1 MVTNLPY
8 IKGELSAGYA
18 EFGYF
23 MAGFPLGY
31 VVGSILV
38 GKVTYK
44 SRRIL
49 MLGGLFIGAHIHFAR
64 VQL

>member
-8 IKGELSAGYA
+8 IKDELSAGYA

-23 MAGFPLGY
+23 MVGFPLGY

-44 SRRIL
+44 AGVYL
-49 MLGGLFIGAHIHFAR
+49 CLEDCL
-64 VQL
+64 

>member
-8 IKGELSAGYA
+8 IKDELSAGYA
-18 EFGYF
+18 EYGYF

-38 GKVTYK
+38 GKVNIEAVEY
-44 SRRIL
+44 L
-49 MLGGLFIGAHIHFAR
+49 CLEDCL
-64 VQL
+64 

>member
-44 SRRIL
+44 KSAYTYAWRIVYR
-49 MLGGLFIGAHIHFAR
+49 GSHTFR
-64 VQL
+64 